1 MSKQEGGKMWR
12 EKEKSTR
19 DINNNNNNNNN
30 TNDVVR
36 GGTLWHQQLTSDG

>member
-12 EKEKSTR
+12 EKEMSTR
-19 DINNNNNNNNN
+19 DINNNNN